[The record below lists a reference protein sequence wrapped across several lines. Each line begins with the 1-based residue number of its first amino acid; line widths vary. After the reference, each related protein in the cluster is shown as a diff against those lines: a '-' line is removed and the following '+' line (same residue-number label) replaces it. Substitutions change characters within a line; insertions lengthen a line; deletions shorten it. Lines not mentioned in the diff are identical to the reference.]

1 MAAESECTLIHY
13 SKKELTELKN
23 EGTRNQIR
31 YHSSSGKPDGFWYA
45 YGETWKQLINSG
57 KAGRNKANISFRYE
71 FRLPDSAFVETIAD
85 ASTDTIF
92 KLSAGN
98 LDEFMQRFVSE
109 EHHISKAQIIESAFI
124 VMLKDNDSAILNE
137 LSATDT
143 KFKIYYNKLKRQLNK
158 QLDKGEEINFETV
171 IENIKTTFPTLLS
184 TFSPS
189 QRALR
194 GDGLFLFDWRAF
206 WKTVSE
212 SVGGVEFQEDLLTID
227 KWNDLDLIWTH
238 PIAIH
243 SGVIFHPSR
252 FRDGILIKQLQNQL
266 PVKSA
271 GGKRYTRKK
280 KSKRGTR
287 KC

>member
-1 MAAESECTLIHY
+1 MAAESERTLIHY

-23 EGTRNQIR
+23 DGTRNQIR

-57 KAGRNKANISFRYE
+57 KAGRNKANTSFRYE
-71 FRLPDSAFVETIAD
+71 FRLPESAFVETIAD

-98 LDEFMQRFVSE
+98 RNEFMQQFVRE
-109 EHHISKAQIIESAFI
+109 EHHISKAQMIESAFI
-124 VMLKDNDSAILNE
+124 VKIQEGDSAILAE
-137 LSATDT
+137 LLAANP
-143 KFKIYYNKLKRQLNK
+143 KFKRDHTKLKKRL
-158 QLDKGEEINFETV
+158 LRGEEINFEKE
-171 IENIKTTFPTLLS
+171 INNLS

-194 GDGLFLFDWRAF
+194 GDGLFLFNWRAF

-227 KWNDLDLIWTH
+227 KWNDLHLTWTQ

-243 SGVIFHPSR
+243 SGVIFHPTT

-266 PVKSA
+266 LVKSA

-280 KSKRGTR
+280 KSKRATR